1 MGRNSIKNT
10 RLLLEHAMSKAQ
22 TAKAEP
28 IQTLNDWIA
37 RWPKL
42 KTLGFDPE
50 TREATIYTDK
60 THTTVVRSIPWKRE
74 ADIMTILTNPSQF
87 SAQAVDAAT
96 SRMGK
101 IREQDRQIRKAREEE
116 LRIAEGNLLDA
127 WRTYNAA
134 SVADKATLRRDIL
147 SAEKTMNELELR
159 MSHPG
164 RVAFSDDKDV
174 TRVYVGPMRVGRRGI
189 SVTGAASEA

>member
-1 MGRNSIKNT
+1 
-10 RLLLEHAMSKAQ
+10 MSKAQ

-28 IQTLNDWIA
+28 IQTLTDWIA

-60 THTTVVRSIPWKRE
+60 THTTKVRSIPWKRE
-74 ADIMTILTNPSQF
+74 ADTLTILTNPSQF

-96 SRMGK
+96 SRIRK
-101 IREQDRQIRKAREEE
+101 IREQERQIRKVREEE
-116 LRIAEGNLLDA
+116 LRIAEVNLLDA
-127 WRTYNAA
+127 WRTYNSASAA
-134 SVADKATLRRDIL
+134 DQPALRRDIL
-147 SAEKTMNELELR
+147 TAEKTINELELR
-159 MSHPG
+159 LAPVG
-164 RVAFSDDKDV
+164 RVAFADDKDL
-174 TRVYVGPMRVGRRGI
+174 TRVYVGPMPLGRRGI